1 MIRARLMSLTAA
13 ASAAALLALAGCSKP
28 AEQQA
33 ASSEP
38 TAPSSEWVAENPTE
52 PAVPVNLPNTVAT
65 RTGDAAQQAS
75 PATAAATPAA
85 R

>member
-1 MIRARLMSLTAA
+1 MIRITLIPLTA
-13 ASAAALLALAGCSKP
+13 AAALLALAGCSKP